1 MTGPAASSEQLLV
14 LAILEAI
21 DLDLT
26 QACQVWEEERA
37 GRVGVVSHCPLW
49 AYCFERT
56 IR

>member
-1 MTGPAASSEQLLV
+1 VTGPAASSEQLLV